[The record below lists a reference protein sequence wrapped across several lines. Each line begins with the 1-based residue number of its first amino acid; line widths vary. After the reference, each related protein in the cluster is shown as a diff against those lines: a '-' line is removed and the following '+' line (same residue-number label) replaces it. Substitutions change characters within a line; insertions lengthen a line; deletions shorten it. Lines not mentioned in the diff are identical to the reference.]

1 MKVTFNT
8 NFNEEFPSF
17 LNIIAVI
24 RLFFFEVEK
33 CFNMLIFHQP
43 ETGLLNTSSV
53 LTIRCQC

>member
-1 MKVTFNT
+1 MKVAFNT

-17 LNIIAVI
+17 SNIIAMI
-24 RLFFFEVEK
+24 RLLFFEAEK
-33 CFNMLIFHQP
+33 CFNMLIFHQS